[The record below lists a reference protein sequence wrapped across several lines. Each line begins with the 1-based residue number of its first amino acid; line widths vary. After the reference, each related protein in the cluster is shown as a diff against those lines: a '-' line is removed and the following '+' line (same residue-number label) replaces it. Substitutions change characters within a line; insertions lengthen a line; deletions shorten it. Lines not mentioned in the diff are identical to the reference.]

1 MDEAYLS
8 DGDAEDA
15 DAEDGG
21 AGYEGDDEARQTFVN
36 PGPLTAT
43 TNHRSL

>member
-8 DGDAEDA
+8 EG

-21 AGYEGDDEARQTFVN
+21 AGYEGDDEARQTLVST
-36 PGPLTAT
+36 GPLTSA

>member
-8 DGDAEDA
+8 EVDAE

-21 AGYEGDDEARQTFVN
+21 AGYEGDDEARQPFVN
-36 PGPLTAT
+36 QEFLTAS